1 MTIFRKSV
9 FNTGAIISLA
19 YGWGSGSVI
28 GDWRPFR
35 HRLNDQFILK
45 IKKMFFS
52 NFVNILLTVHIR
64 YDQKWA
70 IYVRFFELLL
80 QVVF

>member
-1 MTIFRKSV
+1 
-9 FNTGAIISLA
+9 
-19 YGWGSGSVI
+19 
-28 GDWRPFR
+28 
-35 HRLNDQFILK
+35 
-45 IKKMFFS
+45 MFFS

-80 QVVF
+80 QVVFKVGRGDVNEELQGERFHGIYSVGTLWLILNCRIIVKTGHRFEAIFIE